1 MGEMKEKMRHEVNG
15 GSEVKGKVEER
26 SFYGDE
32 DDVLCKCRPE
42 VRCPPLDNIN
52 SKDEIGIV
60 D

>member
-1 MGEMKEKMRHEVNG
+1 MKEKMRHEVNG